1 MKQIA
6 TFPKTHKRHAL
17 RAPFL
22 FVGCDG
28 LNDVGRRIGGR
39 WAVSHVAL
47 QMLLDGNKHALEL
60 YLRRDRSSEAVIS
73 YYLQLGILLPRR
85 AVIGS

>member
-1 MKQIA
+1 MRCA
-6 TFPKTHKRHAL
+6 
-17 RAPFL
+17 
-22 FVGCDG
+22 
-28 LNDVGRRIGGR
+28 
-39 WAVSHVAL
+39 
-47 QMLLDGNKHALEL
+47 LDGNKHALEL